1 MKTLKR
7 TLAIVLTLIM
17 AITMFAGVVSA
28 EDAVAEEVVDTSY
41 TWTPYNGVS
50 AYTTTKTT
58 ETNTEN
64 VETATAPAK
73 STKYEDLGTV
83 DNGDGT
89 VTTSILTT
97 TVTVSDNGDGTTAV
111 TTKKETETTVAENP
125 AYINDEFSYKI
136 FSNRTNAPGFVDCTD
151 FKAKQVYSDSK
162 EAGYLSATNK
172 TWNNESKA
180 IPVMPEDD
188 NGRYHYATDKGGSF
202 YTFSQKTT
210 TKADSVMYVSR
221 ANNDMWLEFTAPSD
235 GVYSASGLLSEHYI
249 AGGGKDDQVDYKFVK
264 VDLNGNNI
272 ALTSYIDVADRTATA
287 AEKKLAAVKVKLE
300 KGEKLVITT
309 HQLTAGGVRKI
320 FLDGYAVT
328 KLGYTEAD
336 DKSTVTT
343 NYSYRNYN
351 YEKIYGDSYAVNL
364 PKHYENVWD
373 MNAVRYNAN
382 GSATAT
388 AALTIDSVKD
398 LDRYADGYLSN
409 DTATWCANTGTGYGQ
424 YIQYDS
430 AADTLIARL
439 SNRYCKIDGTN
450 VLFNYGFQFIFTVP
464 EDGNAVITAPQYYD
478 WDGKDSK
485 ISVRYGVKKAEA
497 TDVEYVAPTSTVT
510 GEVIMWHTMSTEG
523 NTFNLK
529 NLEAGD
535 KIYLEITA
543 SGTGNGGDRRC
554 YLNSLNVALTTDNT
568 PADVTGDFKADAT
581 DATFM
586 RKHLLRKLTGKAAD
600 LDITGN
606 GTVDIRDYVRLKK
619 TILGVA

>member
-41 TWTPYNGVS
+41 TWTPYKGVS
-50 AYTTTKTT
+50 VYASTKTT

-73 STKYEDLGTV
+73 SSKYEDLGTV

-89 VTTSILTT
+89 VTTSILFT

-136 FSNRTNAPGFVDCTD
+136 FSNRTNALGFVDCTD

-180 IPVMPEDD
+180 SPVMPEDD

-202 YTFSQKTT
+202 YTFAQKTT

-221 ANNDMWLEFTAPSD
+221 ANNDMWLEFTAPSE

-272 ALTSYIDVADRTATA
+272 ALTAYMDVADRTATA

-309 HQLTAGGVRKI
+309 HQLTAGGVRKV

-328 KLGYTEAD
+328 KLDYSEAD
-336 DKSTVTT
+336 DNSTVTT
-343 NYSYRNYN
+343 NYSYKNYN
-351 YEKIYGDSYAVNL
+351 YEKIYGDSFATSL
-364 PKHYENVWD
+364 PKNYENVWEV
-373 MNAVRYNAN
+373 NAARFCIDNTINAN
-382 GSATAT
+382 KNLVLKDTVELDTYSNGTLSTAKSAWCDYSVPIAPN
-388 AALTIDSVKD
+388 IIYDSV
-398 LDRYADGYLSN
+398 N
-409 DTATWCANTGTGYGQ
+409 DILKTGVATYRDSEGNMYSYGLQ
-424 YIQYDS
+424 
-430 AADTLIARL
+430 L
-439 SNRYCKIDGTN
+439 
-450 VLFNYGFQFIFTVP
+450 IFTVP
-464 EDGNAVITAPQYYD
+464 EDGNAVLTAPEYFL
-478 WDGKDSK
+478 GNNMT
-485 ISVRYGVKKAEA
+485 VRYGVKKTDGE
-497 TDVEYVAPTSTVT
+497 DVEYFAPIAASSGKKQMWYQFNATKKVT
-510 GEVIMWHTMSTEG
+510 FDISD
-523 NTFNLK
+523 LK
-529 NLEAGD
+529 AGD
-535 KIYLEITA
+535 KIYVEITTDNNTANNSGRYA
-543 SGTGNGGDRRC
+543 S
-554 YLNSLNVALTTDNT
+554 LNSLNVALTTENT